1 MNKRLTRLNKLQY
14 AKYIIVVALIT
25 ISFSHSACSVEYEYQ
40 WGQVGEIDVDLY
52 GPEDGT
58 YVPINFPKYLFAVA
72 SDLDCY
78 RWREVGTSQWTEWY
92 TYYDAVQ
99 LGNTSSDYYMWW
111 TADMGI
117 YTDMY
122 GTQANWTAPDYS
134 SGNNV
139 RDVTVTAHAND
150 YNRGSDTFGYN
161 DTGREDWITLKV
173 WQVAVTANQSNS
185 ISTYNDCYG
194 YQGPPDIY
202 PTWKAKR
209 TLGWIYHNTPTGA
222 EGYFGKTELQ
232 GTVPTGVPTV
242 SGFDWKSEVMGVYRH
257 KTTSSD
263 PDWVWPYD
271 VRYVN
276 WEPDSPESS
285 FSDEDCR
292 HPNGGTNV
300 HEIFMLDGPGLRTYA
315 NNDYAIAS
323 GWCRIDFDFV
333 FRSYVKIGGYRVSNF
348 EPWGVE
354 FDLVESGGVWTVDG
368 GHTP

>member
-1 MNKRLTRLNKLQY
+1 MNKQLMKLNKLQF
-14 AKYIIVVALIT
+14 AKHIILVALIT
-25 ISFSHSACSVEYEYQ
+25 ISITHSARSVEYEYQ
-40 WGQVGEIDVDLY
+40 WAQVSEIEVDLY
-52 GPEDGT
+52 SPADGT
-58 YVPINFPKYLFAVA
+58 YVPINFTKYLFAHA
-72 SDLDCY
+72 NDEDCFRY
-78 RWREVGTSQWTEWY
+78 RQVGTSQWSAWY
-92 TYYDAVQ
+92 NYWDVVEN
-99 LGNTSSDYYMWW
+99 GNTSTTYHMWW
-111 TADMGI
+111 TADMGT

-122 GTQANWTAPDYS
+122 GTQALWTAPDYS

-150 YNRGSDTFGYN
+150 YHRGTDTLGYN

-173 WQVAVTANQSNS
+173 WQVTVTTNRSS
-185 ISTYNDCYG
+185 ISTNNDCYG
-194 YQGPPDIY
+194 YVGPPDIY
-202 PTWKAKR
+202 PTSKAKR
-209 TLGWIYHNTPTGA
+209 QLGWIYFNNPTGA
-222 EGYFGKTELQ
+222 EGYWGKTELI

-276 WEPDSPESS
+276 WEDDSPGSS

-300 HEIFMLDGPGLRTYA
+300 HEIFMLDGPGLGSNA
-315 NNDYAIAS
+315 NNDNNIAN
-323 GWCRIDFDFV
+323 GWSHIDFDFD
-333 FRSYVKIGGYRVSNF
+333 FRTYVKIGGYRVSNI
-348 EPWGVE
+348 EPWEVE